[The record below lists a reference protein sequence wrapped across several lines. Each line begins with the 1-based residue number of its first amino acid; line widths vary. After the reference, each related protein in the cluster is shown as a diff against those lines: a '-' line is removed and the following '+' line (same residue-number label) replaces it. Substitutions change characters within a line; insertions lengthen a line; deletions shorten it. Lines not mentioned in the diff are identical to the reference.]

1 MKDYGFKEG
10 DFPICEETAKE
21 IDADVETFIKEA
33 EKRAEVV
40 IMKNRKGLDDL
51 KDALLKKE
59 TIDETEVADILKN
72 AVLPKEAAL
81 Y

>member
-1 MKDYGFKEG
+1 
-10 DFPICEETAKE
+10 
-21 IDADVETFIKEA
+21 
-33 EKRAEVV
+33 
-40 IMKNRKGLDDL
+40 MKNRKGLDDL